1 MRIGLFGSAVTF
13 ASAAMVASVAGAAD
27 LAVKAPAVAPVALY
41 NWTGCHIGGN
51 IGGVFSDDT
60 TTGILGNTRSH
71 DSSGFVGGGQIG
83 CDYQFAPAWVV
94 GAEGR
99 GAWMSLK
106 ESNAGTVI
114 FPAVTVPSQFAVSNN
129 FLASATARLGYS
141 FANGWLSYVK
151 GGAAWTN
158 EKVDDALINPRG
170 IAVDP
175 STSTTRTGWTAG
187 TGLEWAFAR
196 NWSTTLEYDYHD
208 FGSKRLLLTSPANTT
223 VNISNFKD
231 TIHAVTVG
239 LNYHF

>member
-1 MRIGLFGSAVTF
+1 MA
-13 ASAAMVASVAGAAD
+13 ASVAGAAD

-60 TTGILGNTRSH
+60 TTNRLGVTRSH

-106 ESNAGTVI
+106 ESNAGTVT
-114 FPAVTVPSQFAVSNN
+114 FPAAGVTVPSQFTVSNN

-158 EKVDDALINPRG
+158 EKVDDALTNPRG
-170 IAVDP
+170 MAVDP
-175 STSTTRTGWTAG
+175 STPRPAPGGRSERAWSGHLRETGRQRSNMTITILA
-187 TGLEWAFAR
+187 AR
-196 NWSTTLEYDYHD
+196 D
-208 FGSKRLLLTSPANTT
+208 FC
-223 VNISNFKD
+223 
-231 TIHAVTVG
+231 
-239 LNYHF
+239 